1 MSAQAQ
7 MRAML
12 DQLMG
17 TGRDGDSMRQRIK
30 FSDERVCKSHLL
42 DSCPHD
48 ILSGTRMDLGECMK
62 VHDLALRADYEI
74 ASKEQ
79 EYFFELDAAEHLQ
92 SFIADCDRRTE
103 LAKKRLV
110 ETQDEI
116 SAEVAAKAERV
127 HELNEEIGKLLA
139 RAEQL
144 GGEGNVDEAQEV
156 LEMVEKTRGLKKEA
170 EDVYR
175 NSMPASSFQQQKLR
189 VCEVCSAYLG
199 LHDNDRRLADHFG
212 GKLHIGFIEIR
223 EKLEKL
229 RKAVIEK
236 QERMRTRRREEREK
250 DDEKERE
257 WEVEREK
264 EREQEREQTWERERE
279 KERRR
284 SRSRSGERYR
294 DGGTSSSHHSR
305 RHRSSRSREEAG
317 ERAVDRSGER
327 AVDRSGERAVDR
339 SGERAVDR
347 SGERAVDRSGERAVD
362 RSGERAV
369 DRSAERAVDRSAERA
384 VDRSA
389 ERAVDRSGER
399 AVDRSGERA
408 VDRSGERAVDRS
420 GERAVERSGERAVD
434 RSGERAVDR
443 SGERAVDRSGDR
455 AGERSGDRDRE
466 RKHRHKERHR
476 SRSHSHRSKR
486 KRSSRER
493 SSHTRDGEPS
503 PSQDKGRE
511 GAAVEGWREDKAES
525 GEWEDREKS
534 PPTVD
539 TARNERERER
549 SLSLERDRRSSSE
562 ERESGEI

>member
-317 ERAVDRSGER
+317 ERAGDR

-347 SGERAVDRSGERAVD
+347 SGERAVDRAVDRSGDRAVD

-369 DRSAERAVDRSAERA
+369 DRAVDRSG
-384 VDRSA
+384 D
-389 ERAVDRSGER
+389 RAVDRSGDRAVDR
-399 AVDRSGERA
+399 AVDRSGDRA
-408 VDRSGERAVDRS
+408 VDRSGDRAVDRS
-420 GERAVERSGERAVD
+420 GDRAGD
-434 RSGERAVDR
+434 RSGDRA
-443 SGERAVDRSGDR
+443 GDRSGDR

-503 PSQDKGRE
+503 PSQDKGRV

>member
-30 FSDERVCKSHLL
+30 FTDERVCKSHLL
-42 DSCPHD
+42 NSCPHD
-48 ILSGTRMDLGECMK
+48 ILSGTRMDLGECAK

-79 EYFFELDAAEHLQ
+79 EYFFELDATEHLQ

-103 LAKKRLV
+103 LAKKRLA

-139 RAEQL
+139 KAEQL
-144 GGEGNVDEAQEV
+144 GGEGNVDEAQQL
-156 LEMVEKTRGLKKEA
+156 LEKVEKTRALKKEA

-229 RKAVIEK
+229 RKAVSEK
-236 QERMRTRRREEREK
+236 QERMRIRRREEREREE
-250 DDEKERE
+250 EKERQWEMERERERERERQRE
-257 WEVEREK
+257 WDREK
-264 EREQEREQTWERERE
+264 ERD
-279 KERRR
+279 RRR
-284 SRSRSGERYR
+284 SRSRSGDRYR
-294 DGGTSSSHHSR
+294 CACILIGITFVRQQNMLFSR
-305 RHRSSRSREEAG
+305 TQFLQSSRSSLENSHHFG
-317 ERAVDRSGER
+317 
-327 AVDRSGERAVDR
+327 
-339 SGERAVDR
+339 
-347 SGERAVDRSGERAVD
+347 
-362 RSGERAV
+362 
-369 DRSAERAVDRSAERA
+369 AE
-384 VDRSA
+384 
-389 ERAVDRSGER
+389 
-399 AVDRSGERA
+399 
-408 VDRSGERAVDRS
+408 
-420 GERAVERSGERAVD
+420 
-434 RSGERAVDR
+434 
-443 SGERAVDRSGDR
+443 
-455 AGERSGDRDRE
+455 
-466 RKHRHKERHR
+466 
-476 SRSHSHRSKR
+476 
-486 KRSSRER
+486 SSRDG
-493 SSHTRDGEPS
+493 SSHTRDKEPS
-503 PSQDKGRE
+503 PTQERSRD
-511 GAAVEGWREDKAES
+511 GAAEGWRENKVEHAD
-525 GEWEDREKS
+525 WEERGRSTS
-534 PPTVD
+534 PDMTRD
-539 TARNERERER
+539 RERER

>member
-30 FSDERVCKSHLL
+30 FTDERVCKSHLL
-42 DSCPHD
+42 NSCPHD
-48 ILSGTRMDLGECMK
+48 ILSGTRMDLGECAK

-79 EYFFELDAAEHLQ
+79 EYFFELDATEHLQ

-103 LAKKRLV
+103 LAKKRLA

-139 RAEQL
+139 KAEQL
-144 GGEGNVDEAQEV
+144 GGEGNVDEAQQL
-156 LEMVEKTRGLKKEA
+156 LEKVEKTRALKKEA

-229 RKAVIEK
+229 RKAVSEK
-236 QERMRTRRREEREK
+236 QERMRIRRREEREREE
-250 DDEKERE
+250 EKERQ
-257 WEVEREK
+257 WEM
-264 EREQEREQTWERERE
+264 ERERE
-279 KERRR
+279 REPDRIQ
-284 SRSRSGERYR
+284 SRSRSGDRYSCCSGCGTT
-294 DGGTSSSHHSR
+294 GGHRLSILFFISSF
-305 RHRSSRSREEAG
+305 RSSRDG
-317 ERAVDRSGER
+317 
-327 AVDRSGERAVDR
+327 
-339 SGERAVDR
+339 
-347 SGERAVDRSGERAVD
+347 
-362 RSGERAV
+362 
-369 DRSAERAVDRSAERA
+369 
-384 VDRSA
+384 
-389 ERAVDRSGER
+389 
-399 AVDRSGERA
+399 
-408 VDRSGERAVDRS
+408 
-420 GERAVERSGERAVD
+420 
-434 RSGERAVDR
+434 
-443 SGERAVDRSGDR
+443 
-455 AGERSGDRDRE
+455 
-466 RKHRHKERHR
+466 
-476 SRSHSHRSKR
+476 
-486 KRSSRER
+486 
-493 SSHTRDGEPS
+493 SSHTRDKEPS
-503 PSQDKGRE
+503 PTQERSRD
-511 GAAVEGWREDKAES
+511 GAAEGWRENKVEHAD
-525 GEWEDREKS
+525 WEERGRSTS
-534 PPTVD
+534 PDMTRD
-539 TARNERERER
+539 RERER

>member
-48 ILSGTRMDLGECMK
+48 ILSGTRMDLGECVK

-103 LAKKRLV
+103 LAKKRLA

-144 GGEGNVDEAQEV
+144 GGEGNVDEAQQL
-156 LEMVEKTRGLKKEA
+156 LEKVEKTRALKKEA

-212 GKLHIGFIEIR
+212 GKLHLGFIEIR

-229 RKAVIEK
+229 RKAVIDK
-236 QERMRTRRREEREK
+236 QERMRMRRREERERE
-250 DDEKERE
+250 DERE
-257 WEVEREK
+257 RQWEMEREREREK
-264 EREQEREQTWERERE
+264 EREREWERERE
-279 KERRR
+279 RERRR
-284 SRSRSGERYR
+284 SRSRSGDRYR
-294 DGGTSSSHHSR
+294 DGGSSSSHRSR
-305 RHRSSRSREEAG
+305 RHRSSHSREDG
-317 ERAVDRSGER
+317 
-327 AVDRSGERAVDR
+327 
-339 SGERAVDR
+339 
-347 SGERAVDRSGERAVD
+347 
-362 RSGERAV
+362 
-369 DRSAERAVDRSAERA
+369 
-384 VDRSA
+384 
-389 ERAVDRSGER
+389 
-399 AVDRSGERA
+399 
-408 VDRSGERAVDRS
+408 
-420 GERAVERSGERAVD
+420 
-434 RSGERAVDR
+434 
-443 SGERAVDRSGDR
+443 
-455 AGERSGDRDRE
+455 GDRDRERE
-466 RKHRHKERHR
+466 RKHRHKDRHR
-476 SRSHSHRSKR
+476 SRSHSHRHKR
-486 KRSSRER
+486 KRSSRDR
-493 SSHTRDGEPS
+493 SSHTRETERS
-503 PSQDKGRE
+503 LSQEKWRE
-511 GAAVEGWREDKAES
+511 GAVEGWRDDRAEYAD
-525 GEWEDREKS
+525 WEEKERSTS
-534 PPTVD
+534 PDTV
-539 TARNERERER
+539 RGRERER
-549 SLSLERDRRSSSE
+549 SLSCERDRRSSSE

>member
-48 ILSGTRMDLGECMK
+48 ILCGTRMDLGECMK

-317 ERAVDRSGER
+317 DRAVDRN
-327 AVDRSGERAVDR
+327 
-339 SGERAVDR
+339 
-347 SGERAVDRSGERAVD
+347 
-362 RSGERAV
+362 
-369 DRSAERAVDRSAERA
+369 
-384 VDRSA
+384 
-389 ERAVDRSGER
+389 
-399 AVDRSGERA
+399 
-408 VDRSGERAVDRS
+408 
-420 GERAVERSGERAVD
+420 
-434 RSGERAVDR
+434 
-443 SGERAVDRSGDR
+443 
-455 AGERSGDRDRE
+455 RDRE

-503 PSQDKGRE
+503 PSQDKGRV

-549 SLSLERDRRSSSE
+549 SLSLERDRRSSSG

>member
-62 VHDLALRADYEI
+62 VHDLALRADFEI

-103 LAKKRLV
+103 LAKKRLA

-223 EKLEKL
+223 EKLDKL
-229 RKAVIEK
+229 RKAVEEK
-236 QERMRTRRREEREK
+236 QERMRSRRREERER
-250 DDEKERE
+250 DDERERQWELERE
-257 WEVEREK
+257 REREREREK
-264 EREQEREQTWERERE
+264 EREQEREREWERQRERER
-279 KERRR
+279 ERRR

-294 DGGTSSSHHSR
+294 DGGTSTSSSHHSR
-305 RHRSSRSREEAG
+305 RHRSSRSREEG
-317 ERAVDRSGER
+317 
-327 AVDRSGERAVDR
+327 
-339 SGERAVDR
+339 
-347 SGERAVDRSGERAVD
+347 
-362 RSGERAV
+362 
-369 DRSAERAVDRSAERA
+369 
-384 VDRSA
+384 
-389 ERAVDRSGER
+389 
-399 AVDRSGERA
+399 
-408 VDRSGERAVDRS
+408 
-420 GERAVERSGERAVD
+420 
-434 RSGERAVDR
+434 
-443 SGERAVDRSGDR
+443 
-455 AGERSGDRDRE
+455 GDRDRERE
-466 RKHRHKERHR
+466 RKHRHKEHHR
-476 SRSHSHRSKR
+476 SRSHSHRPKR

-493 SSHTRDGEPS
+493 SSHTREREPS
-503 PSQDKGRE
+503 PSQEMSRQ
-511 GAAVEGWREDKAES
+511 GAAGEGWREDRPEYV
-525 GEWEDREKS
+525 EWEGGEK
-534 PPTVD
+534 PPSVD
-539 TARNERERER
+539 TARPRERER
-549 SLSLERDRRSSSE
+549 SLSYERDRRSSSE

>member
-30 FSDERVCKSHLL
+30 FTDERVCKSHLL

-62 VHDLALRADYEI
+62 VHDLALRADFEI

-92 SFIADCDRRTE
+92 SFIADCDRRTD
-103 LAKKRLV
+103 LAKKRLA

-144 GGEGNVDEAQEV
+144 GGEGNVDEAQQV

-236 QERMRTRRREEREK
+236 QERMRSRRREEREK
-250 DDEKERE
+250 DDERERE
-257 WEVEREK
+257 WELEREREREGEREQEREKEKEREK
-264 EREQEREQTWERERE
+264 EREREREREWERERE
-279 KERRR
+279 RERRR

-294 DGGTSSSHHSR
+294 DGGTSTSSSHRSR
-305 RHRSSRSREEAG
+305 RHHSSRSREEG
-317 ERAVDRSGER
+317 GGGGGGGGGGSG
-327 AVDRSGERAVDR
+327 
-339 SGERAVDR
+339 
-347 SGERAVDRSGERAVD
+347 
-362 RSGERAV
+362 
-369 DRSAERAVDRSAERA
+369 
-384 VDRSA
+384 
-389 ERAVDRSGER
+389 
-399 AVDRSGERA
+399 
-408 VDRSGERAVDRS
+408 
-420 GERAVERSGERAVD
+420 
-434 RSGERAVDR
+434 
-443 SGERAVDRSGDR
+443 
-455 AGERSGDRDRE
+455 GDRDRERE

-476 SRSHSHRSKR
+476 SSSHSHRPKR

-503 PSQDKGRE
+503 PSQEMSRQ
-511 GAAVEGWREDKAES
+511 GAAGEGWREDRAEY
-525 GEWEDREKS
+525 GDWEGAEK
-534 PPTVD
+534 PPPSAD
-539 TARNERERER
+539 TATARTRDRER
-549 SLSLERDRRSSSE
+549 SLSYERDRRSSSE